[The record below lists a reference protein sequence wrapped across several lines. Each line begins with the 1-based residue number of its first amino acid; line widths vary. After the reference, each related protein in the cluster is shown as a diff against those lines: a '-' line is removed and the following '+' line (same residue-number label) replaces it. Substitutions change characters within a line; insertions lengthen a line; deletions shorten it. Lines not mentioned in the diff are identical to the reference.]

1 MPAPASQSHDP
12 AAVRQQAAAL
22 IAVRILLYLG
32 GMSSYFIGVLGT
44 LTFTLGGGVFDN
56 AIAVGLLNLFMT
68 FGSMQSGALL
78 DRLGMRA
85 HFRICASSLVVIGLL
100 YQVLARSVPG
110 LYLGAALF
118 GYAMGAADVIP
129 RSYPAYLTDRVDELK
144 RINSGITVAT
154 NVSIIVGPLVGGAI
168 ATVAP
173 TQTVFLFMTAC
184 SLLAFVP
191 AAVMRPLRTLRQGGG
206 EGGKDRP
213 GALYGFK
220 SIRSSR
226 VLNLLFWCT
235 MLSFL
240 GYGAFDPLESLFYR
254 DVLRVGASWMGWLSA
269 LSGVGGIVGAF
280 AVGAI
285 PRHHVNVRTLL
296 TVLALSGGG
305 SLLYVSTSDVRIAC
319 AGQLALGFFFAAFGP
334 IKDTLIQ
341 VHTPLENIGRVN
353 AAMTAGF
360 NFAGVVPLFAAPA
373 LAAMLGVQGTLVA
386 AGVTVTLVPICLF
399 LVKRKQ
405 LQIMVAQERAYC
417 GREPG
422 DGAL

>member
-1 MPAPASQSHDP
+1 MPAFSSQPNSPAELRRQT
-12 AAVRQQAAAL
+12 AVL
-22 IAVRILLYLG
+22 IAVRILLYIG

-56 AIAVGLLNLFMT
+56 AVAVGLLNLFMT
-68 FGSMQSGALL
+68 FGSMQSGAAL
-78 DRLGMRA
+78 DHLGMRA
-85 HFRICASSLVVIGLL
+85 HFRICAASLVAIGLL
-100 YQVLARSVPG
+100 YQVLAHSVPG

-118 GYAMGAADVIP
+118 GYAMGAAEVIP

-144 RINSGITVAT
+144 RINSSITVAT

-173 TQTVFLFMTAC
+173 TQTVFLFMSAC

-191 AAVMRPLRTLRQGGG
+191 GAAMRPLRQTGADNSR
-206 EGGKDRP
+206 DRP
-213 GALYGFK
+213 GALNGFK
-220 SIRSSR
+220 SIRSSQ

-254 DVLRVGASWMGWLSA
+254 DVLQVEASWMGWLSA

-280 AVGAI
+280 AASAI
-285 PRHHVNVRTLL
+285 PRRHVNVRTLL
-296 TVLALSGGG
+296 AVLALSGGG
-305 SLLYVSTSDVRIAC
+305 SLLYVSTSNVAVAC

-341 VHTPLENIGRVN
+341 VHTPLESIGRVN
-353 AAMTAGF
+353 AAMSAGF
-360 NFAGVVPLFAAPA
+360 NFAGVAPLFAAPA
-373 LAAMLGVQGTLVA
+373 LAAVLGVQGTLVA

-399 LVKRKQ
+399 IARRKQ
-405 LQIMVAQERAYC
+405 LQIMVAQERAY
-417 GREPG
+417 G
-422 DGAL
+422 DRPSDGSAL